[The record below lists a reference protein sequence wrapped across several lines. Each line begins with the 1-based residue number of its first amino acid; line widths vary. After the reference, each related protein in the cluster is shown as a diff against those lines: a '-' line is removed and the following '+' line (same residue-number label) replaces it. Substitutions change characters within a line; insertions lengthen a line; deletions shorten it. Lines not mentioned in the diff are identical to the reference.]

1 MQLQFESTDIFADID
16 PRLQRLLERKSRG
29 ITIAAT
35 TSTEKE
41 EVAVI
46 AKVNN
51 LKEWLSMNE
60 VYPGADLG
68 STPNGE
74 RIVTGRIPVS
84 RIEHIKQS
92 DCVVSLKPAQALKPA
107 ININSPA
114 TVAIQDLCSQ
124 NSLEEQGSGVVVG
137 IIDVGCD
144 FAHKNFRNPDGS
156 TRLLAFWN
164 QDGHSNPKSP
174 YGYGQEYKR
183 DEINQALSASDP
195 YAALGYELEERS
207 HGTHVMDIAVGNGQ
221 GSGLSGVAP
230 GADIVFVQLSQN
242 EYTPLIENGEKA
254 LESCF
259 GDTVALLE
267 AMRYIFDIAG
277 DRPCVI
283 NISLG
288 LYGGPHD
295 GTTLVEQGIDALVS
309 EKPNRAIVIAAGNSY
324 DTGIHA
330 SGIVWPNQHFDLQW
344 QIPHRN
350 PRQKEIEIWYDGGDR
365 FQLEIIA
372 PDGSSLGR
380 VDLGENGEV
389 VDTEDN
395 TIIFFTNRHS
405 DPNNGDNVICVF
417 MEPDLPGGIWTLR
430 LHGIHVING
439 KFHAWIERE
448 DHSQTCFVPPH
459 DNTHTLNTIACG
471 YKSIVVGSYD
481 NTKTNKPLSF
491 FSSSGPTRDG
501 RQKPDLI
508 APGHHIWAAASRT
521 GTQVVR
527 MSGTSMAAPVVTGAI
542 ALIFAEA
549 LAHNQSLTIE
559 EIRELLAASTQKNF
573 PTHSQPER
581 YGYGAIDLNA
591 VVLAVQ
597 DKFNRL

>member
-1 MQLQFESTDIFADID
+1 MELQFESTDIFADID

-29 ITIAAT
+29 IAIAAT

-84 RIEHIKQS
+84 RIKHIKKS
-92 DCVVSLKPAQALKPA
+92 SCVVSLKPAQALKA
-107 ININSPA
+107 TLDINIKE
-114 TVAIQDLCSQ
+114 TAIQQDLSPQ
-124 NSLEEQGSGVVVG
+124 NSLGQQGSGVVVG

-144 FAHKNFRNPDGS
+144 FAHKNFRHADGS

-164 QDGHSNPKSP
+164 QDGHSSPKSP
-174 YGYGQEYKR
+174 YGYGQEYNR
-183 DEINQALSASDP
+183 DEINQALGSSDP
-195 YAALGYELEERS
+195 YAALGYKLEDRA

-221 GSGLSGVAP
+221 GSGISGIAP
-230 GADIVFVQLSQN
+230 SADIVFVQLSQN
-242 EYTPLIENGEKA
+242 EFTPLIENGEKA
-254 LESCF
+254 VECCF

-267 AMRYIFDIAG
+267 AMRYIFDIAN

-288 LYGGPHD
+288 LFGGPHD

-309 EKPNRAIVIAAGNSY
+309 QKPNRAIVIAAGNSY

-330 SGIVWPNQHFDLQW
+330 SGTVLQNHHFDLQW

-350 PRQKEIEIWYDGGDR
+350 PKQKEIEIWYKGGDR

-372 PDGSSLGR
+372 PDGTSLGR

-389 VDTEDN
+389 VDIEDN
-395 TIIFFTNRHS
+395 TIIFFTNRQS

-430 LHGIHVING
+430 LHGVQVTNG

-448 DHSQTCFVPPH
+448 DNSQTRFLPPH
-459 DNTHTLNTIACG
+459 DNSHTLNTIACG

-481 NTKTNKPLSF
+481 DSKINKPLSF
-491 FSSSGPTRDG
+491 FSGSGPTRDG

-508 APGHHIWAAASRT
+508 APGHHIWAAASKT
-521 GTQVVR
+521 ATQVTR

-542 ALIFAEA
+542 ALMLAEA
-549 LAHNQSLTIE
+549 LSYNKSLTID
-559 EIRELLAASTQKNF
+559 EIRDILMASTQKNF
-573 PTHSQPER
+573 PILDQPQR
-581 YGYGAIDLNA
+581 YGYGAIDINRALLT
-591 VVLAVQ
+591 VR
-597 DKFNRL
+597 DKDS

>member
-114 TVAIQDLCSQ
+114 TVAKQDLCSQ

-144 FAHKNFRNPDGS
+144 FAHKNFRHPDGS

-174 YGYGQEYKR
+174 YEYGQEYKR
-183 DEINQALSASDP
+183 DEINQALGASDP
-195 YAALGYELEERS
+195 YAALGYELEERA

-242 EYTPLIENGEKA
+242 EYTPLIENGEQA
-254 LESCF
+254 VESCF

-330 SGIVWPNQHFDLQW
+330 SGIVSPNQHFDLQW

-389 VDTEDN
+389 VDSEDN

-430 LHGIHVING
+430 LHGVHVING

-521 GTQVVR
+521 ATQVVR

-573 PTHSQPER
+573 PIHSQPER

-591 VVLAVQ
+591 AVLAVQ
-597 DKFNRL
+597 DKFTRL